1 MKKNWFLL
9 LFLCLYCVFY
19 ADAQIVYHDAARFP
33 LFGKA
38 TEATAER
45 YVRLP
50 DSLQSVCREPL
61 WYLSRNSA
69 GMSVRFRSNY
79 TNRIEVGKFE

>member
-45 YVRLP
+45 YGRLP
-50 DSLQSVCREPL
+50 DSLQ
-61 WYLSRNSA
+61 
-69 GMSVRFRSNY
+69 
-79 TNRIEVGKFE
+79 

>member
-50 DSLQSVCREPL
+50 IL
-61 WYLSRNSA
+61 YSRYVESPY
-69 GMSVRFRSNY
+69 G
-79 TNRIEVGKFE
+79 I